1 MFLYLSTELSTFQ
14 YRAIIYP
21 VTIGSLST
29 VPPKM
34 IPNLVWVE
42 KKVKE
47 GRTQKKT
54 RKNRKR
60 KLRAVDGGYT
70 NSLVTH

>member
-1 MFLYLSTELSTFQ
+1 MFLYLFIEPSMFQ
-14 YRAIIYP
+14 YLAIIYP

-34 IPNLVWVE
+34 ILNLVWVE

-70 NSLVTH
+70 NSLVIH